1 LLNNQKE
8 GAMIRTFLALACIA
22 LLTTSVTA
30 QNVGPTIQEQ
40 VSQINHG
47 SYVSVESKNGN
58 LIKGRLLSSD
68 STTMEIKPD
77 GKKSTPVSIAYSDVQ
92 SVKRHHLTPR
102 TKKALII
109 TAVVAGGV
117 AGTLA
122 LVCTA
127 RQYGCYD
134 Q

>member
-1 LLNNQKE
+1 MMPT
-8 GAMIRTFLALACIA
+8 A
-22 LLTTSVTA
+22 A
-30 QNVGPTIQEQ
+30 QNAVPTIQEQ

-68 STTMEIKPD
+68 STTLEIKPD

-92 SVKRHHLTPR
+92 SVKRHHLTPGA
-102 TKKALII
+102 KKTLII
-109 TAVVAGGV
+109 TAVVAGSV
-117 AGTLA
+117 AGILA

-127 RQYGCYD
+127 RKYGCYD

>member
-1 LLNNQKE
+1 
-8 GAMIRTFLALACIA
+8 MIRTFLIFACIA
-22 LLTTSVTA
+22 LLTMSAAA
-30 QNVGPTIQEQ
+30 QNAVPTVQEQ
-40 VSQINHG
+40 VSRISPG

-68 STTMEIKPD
+68 STTLEIKPD
-77 GKKSTPVSIAYSDVQ
+77 QKKSTPVSIAYSDVQ

-102 TKKALII
+102 TKKTLII
-109 TAVVAGGV
+109 TAVVAGSV
-117 AGTLA
+117 AATLA